1 MTSIKLSTEVR
12 PEELGVKISLKDR
25 IMLLGSCF
33 ADEMAGKMAEGG
45 FDVCANPF
53 GTLYN
58 PVSVRNAIRRLDTA
72 APYTEKDCVEMGAG
86 SGRICSFEHHTS
98 FSATDCGS
106 FLKKANDSL
115 EKAVNFWKSCNKVIV
130 TLGTA
135 YVWEHKDF
143 GIVSNCLKRNASEFT
158 HRMPGVGQYAEI
170 LESIVSDHSD
180 KEFIFT
186 VSPIRHMSQGAH
198 KNTLSKATLHLA
210 LDEALSSIANK
221 NAGIAGKGLNAVYF
235 PAWEILYDQLRDY
248 RFYAEDMVHPS
259 KTAIEIIW
267 ENFKASAVPPEELR
281 SIEMNAKAFR
291 SRAHRNILG
300 D

>member
-33 ADEMAGKMAEGG
+33 AEQMAEKMEEGG

-58 PVSVRNAIRRLDTA
+58 PVSLRNAIRRLDTA
-72 APYTEKDCVEMGAG
+72 TPYTEKDCVEMGAG

-98 FSATDCGS
+98 FSATDCES
-106 FLKKANDSL
+106 FLKKANSSL
-115 EKAVNFWKSCNKVIV
+115 EKACAFWKSCNKVIL

-143 GIVSNCLKRNASEFT
+143 GVVSNCLKRNASEFV
-158 HRMPGVGQYAEI
+158 HHMPGVGQYAGI
-170 LESIVSDHSD
+170 LESIVSGHPD

-198 KNTLSKATLHLA
+198 ENTLSKATLHLA
-210 LDEALSSIANK
+210 LDTVLSSIV
-221 NAGIAGKGLNAVYF
+221 GKGLNAAYF

-248 RFYAEDMVHPS
+248 RFYAEDLVHPS
-259 KTAIEIIW
+259 KTTVEIIW
-267 ENFKASAVPPEELR
+267 ENFKSSAVPPEELH

-291 SRAHRNILG
+291 GRAHRKILG